1 MYVITEHSKKQ
12 AAKYKVELRLSSN
25 PKKKIDVYKG
35 DKKVASIGDINYK
48 DYGTYLKENGKA
60 YANERRRLY
69 RIRHKGED
77 NWSLKVL
84 W

>member
-1 MYVITEHSKKQ
+1 MYTITDYSKKQ
-12 AAKYKVELRLSSN
+12 AAKFGVELRLSSN

-35 DKKVASIGDINYK
+35 GKKLGSIGDINYK
-48 DYGTYLKENGKA
+48 DYGTYLVEKGKA
-60 YANERRRLY
+60 YADERRRLY

-77 NWSLKVL
+77 NWSLKIL